1 MLNSF
6 IADDALYRE
15 RCVSTKVGDV
25 YITDANM
32 ILTKEEFLM
41 CYEAWVLKAKEEGE
55 KDAE

>member
-6 IADDALYRE
+6 IAGDALHRE
-15 RCVSTKVGDV
+15 RCVRTEDGNI
-25 YITDANM
+25 YMTDANL

-55 KDAE
+55 KNAE